1 LLHHATHGI
10 PVSVLK
16 NLGTTTQNA
25 GLGDQED
32 MQVRPI
38 PSIANEIGLK
48 DDIHSATAQSAA
60 CVMDLSSLIGSTA
73 R

>member
-1 LLHHATHGI
+1 MAFRSRSSNISAQL
-10 PVSVLK
+10 
-16 NLGTTTQNA
+16 QNA

-38 PSIANEIGLK
+38 PGIANKIGLK

-60 CVMDLSSLIGSTA
+60 CVMDLSSSIGSTA

>member
-1 LLHHATHGI
+1 MAFRSRSSKISAQLQ
-10 PVSVLK
+10 K
-16 NLGTTTQNA
+16 
-25 GLGDQED
+25 D

-38 PSIANEIGLK
+38 PGIANKIGLK

-60 CVMDLSSLIGSTA
+60 CVMDLSSSIGSTA